1 MFSLKE
7 YREPSHKLSDVLPWA
22 ALIAPGVVLQKERL
36 VQKTIAFR
44 GPDLS
49 SSSEPELLSATAR
62 LNNALKRLGEG
73 WALFIEAQRFECTD
87 YPASSWS
94 HPAAWLVDLERKC
107 RFEEEGAHFESHYF
121 LTFVW
126 QLPARATKR
135 LQGIFFS
142 DPQKADEA
150 SELERDIAHFQAHC
164 QELIDIMQSV
174 FIEVHPLDD
183 DETLTYLHSTISTQ
197 RHPVKAPEVPMYLDA
212 LLPDESFCPGDI
224 PLLGSSFLPTLSFT
238 GFPST
243 SLPGM
248 LDALNHLRLSYRWV
262 TRFIALDRT
271 SAQSELETL
280 RKRWWQK
287 RKSLWMLI
295 KEEAAQQP
303 SALLDSAAAQ
313 KSTDADAAL
322 QELGEDLVAF
332 GYLTSTVT
340 VWHPDLEEARRRIA
354 HVKKVI
360 QSRGFVVREESFGAM
375 QAWLGSLPGHVFANV
390 RRPLLHTLN
399 LAHIMPLS
407 AIWSG
412 TENEHLKE
420 RFGCSAPHVLT
431 STTGSTPFRL
441 NLNVGDVGHTLI
453 LGPTGSGKSTLL
465 NLLAL
470 GWLKYPGAQVFIFDK
485 DRSARAATLAV
496 NGHYYEPGGEGPS
509 LAFQPL
515 MAIDQAHERLWAS
528 EFIQNL
534 LLAQSMPLSA
544 SAKKE
549 IDQALESLASDAPAH
564 RTLSV
569 FCDLVQSR
577 DIREALRPYSLSG
590 HYGRLFDADGDD
602 FRSGRWIMVE
612 MGHLMQMGEAVI
624 VPALDVLFHRIE
636 AQFTGRPTLLI
647 LDEAWLFL
655 SHSVFMR
662 RLQSWLKTL
671 RKKNVYVVFATQ
683 EVADAMD
690 SPILPTMISACHVK
704 IFLPDEEATSPAMM
718 RAYQELGLSETE
730 IGILATAQK
739 KRDYYYRSS
748 KGRRLFTLDL
758 GPIALTFTGLSSP
771 AEHLFLDDMIKS
783 TAPEAYPQAMLRYRG
798 LGWAADLLER
808 ASQEG
813 RYDI

>member
-1 MFSLKE
+1 
-7 YREPSHKLSDVLPWA
+7 
-22 ALIAPGVVLQKERL
+22 
-36 VQKTIAFR
+36 
-44 GPDLS
+44 
-49 SSSEPELLSATAR
+49 
-62 LNNALKRLGEG
+62 
-73 WALFIEAQRFECTD
+73 
-87 YPASSWS
+87 
-94 HPAAWLVDLERKC
+94 
-107 RFEEEGAHFESHYF
+107 
-121 LTFVW
+121 
-126 QLPARATKR
+126 
-135 LQGIFFS
+135 
-142 DPQKADEA
+142 
-150 SELERDIAHFQAHC
+150 
-164 QELIDIMQSV
+164 
-174 FIEVHPLDD
+174 
-183 DETLTYLHSTISTQ
+183 
-197 RHPVKAPEVPMYLDA
+197 
-212 LLPDESFCPGDI
+212 
-224 PLLGSSFLPTLSFT
+224 
-238 GFPST
+238 
-243 SLPGM
+243 
-248 LDALNHLRLSYRWV
+248 
-262 TRFIALDRT
+262 
-271 SAQSELETL
+271 
-280 RKRWWQK
+280 
-287 RKSLWMLI
+287 
-295 KEEAAQQP
+295 
-303 SALLDSAAAQ
+303 
-313 KSTDADAAL
+313 
-322 QELGEDLVAF
+322 
-332 GYLTSTVT
+332 
-340 VWHPDLEEARRRIA
+340 
-354 HVKKVI
+354 
-360 QSRGFVVREESFGAM
+360 
-375 QAWLGSLPGHVFANV
+375 
-390 RRPLLHTLN
+390 
-399 LAHIMPLS
+399 
-407 AIWSG
+407 
-412 TENEHLKE
+412 
-420 RFGCSAPHVLT
+420 
-431 STTGSTPFRL
+431 
-441 NLNVGDVGHTLI
+441 
-453 LGPTGSGKSTLL
+453 
-465 NLLAL
+465 
-470 GWLKYPGAQVFIFDK
+470 
-485 DRSARAATLAV
+485 
-496 NGHYYEPGGEGPS
+496 
-509 LAFQPL
+509 